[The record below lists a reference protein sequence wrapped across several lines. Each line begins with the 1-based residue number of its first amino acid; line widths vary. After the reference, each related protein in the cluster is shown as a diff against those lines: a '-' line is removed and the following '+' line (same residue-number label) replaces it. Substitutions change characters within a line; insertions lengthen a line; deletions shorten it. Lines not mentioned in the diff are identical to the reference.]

1 MVKQCRYHWLKAVI
15 FFHKEKLLALLLG
28 IFFSISVVLLCQQLS
43 IQTPRLL
50 TQVVL
55 ITGLLVVTLTL
66 PICFVLAIKA
76 INQDLTHK
84 IFEQKQIELALRCSE
99 KRLHQLLETVKV
111 IPWEL
116 DLKTGRFTYVGPQA
130 VDLLNYA
137 IAEWYE
143 KNFWYNHLHP
153 DDREKSVRFR
163 QEATARCENH
173 ELEYRMLAAD
183 GRVVWLRDVVR
194 VVEEAETPT
203 TLKGFMF
210 DISDLKQIEET
221 LRLKER
227 ALAATNNGIIIAD
240 ARLPCNPVIYV
251 NCAFEQI
258 TGYNTTDVIGQNCRF
273 LQRADIEQ
281 SALNEL
287 RSCIQARTSCKVI
300 LRNYSKDG
308 ILFWNELGISP
319 IDDEN
324 GKLSHFIGIQTD
336 ISHRK
341 QAETSLHQ
349 QALTFENM
357 NDGVI
362 ITNLTGNIID
372 WNPAAQSMFGYTKA
386 EILAKHISILHQ
398 PEVAATL
405 STKILETVNQQGRW
419 SGEIH
424 FLGKDG
430 SERICETTVVP
441 LQDEQGET
449 VATVGI
455 NQDITENKRAKE
467 ALQRQLHRTLLL
479 EQITQEIRQS
489 LDTSKIFETAATQ
502 IGQAFKVDR
511 CLIHSYVSDPI
522 QKIPL
527 VAQYNTL
534 SSPCSVLGLE
544 VPMTNNPHAEKMMA
558 QETAIASPNVYAD
571 PLLKAAEPI
580 CRKIKLKSM
589 LSIRTSYQGE
599 PNGAI
604 GLHQCSYFRQWTPD
618 EIELLEAVAAQLGI
632 ALAQAHLL
640 EQETRRREELTL
652 KNFALEQA
660 KRQAEAANRAKSEF
674 LAMMSHEIR
683 TPMNAV
689 IGMTDLLL
697 DTDLTPQQQDFV
709 ETVRSSGDALLT
721 IINDILDFSKIESG
735 KLELEEQPFDLRA
748 CVEQAISL
756 LAPKAAQKDIELVYL
771 IQPQVPTQI
780 VGDMTRLRQVL
791 MNLLNNAIKFTEHGE
806 VLLSVELGAGDSGK
820 QGENSSPLH
829 PSPVRLRPSLREAVP
844 TTTLRTSSRQARSSA
859 SSESPIQIQFAIKD
873 TGIGITPEKI
883 ERLFHPFTQADV
895 SMTRRYGGTGLGLVI
910 SKRLSKMM
918 GGTLWVESQGIVGG
932 NPSPRW
938 KSRELLSS
946 PYSSQG
952 STFYFTITAQV
963 SAVPEAEFSN
973 SPMQLQGKRLLI
985 VDDNLTN
992 CQIISLQAE
1001 SWKMETYAAKSA
1013 KEALAQL
1020 AQGTQFDIAIL
1031 DMEMPAMDGITL
1043 ARQIRRQSGC
1053 QHLPLVILTSLGR
1066 GETFSDF
1073 GDLDAA
1079 FLSKPIKQSQLYD
1092 VMTRVLGNQP
1102 SQASISDFPLV
1113 DRHLAHPLP
1122 LRILLAED
1130 TVVNQKVALLMLQKI
1145 GYSADVVT
1153 NGVEVLKALQKQ
1165 PYDLVLMDV
1174 HMPEMD
1180 GLETARRICQEWEV
1194 GFRPHIIAITANA
1207 MRGDR
1212 EICLAAGI
1220 NDYISKPIQL
1230 QKLAQALSKC
1240 PRQRSLEVTSIVK
1253 QDRAMYLELQPWQ
1266 NILQEGQNQTS
1277 KSAKIDAKILQSLRD
1292 IVRGDRVVFA
1302 ELIKCYLTETPRLV
1316 QDISTAIANRD
1327 AQTIW
1332 KAAHQLKSSSASI
1345 GAIALAQLCKVLEA
1359 QGRSSE
1365 LENTVELLPQLY
1377 QEYEQVKTALEK
1389 ELAKETP

>member
-84 IFEQKQIELALRCSE
+84 IFEQKQIELDRRCSE
-99 KRLHQLLETVKV
+99 KHLYQLLETVKV

-194 VVEEAETPT
+194 VVEAAETPT

-227 ALAATNNGIIIAD
+227 ALAATKNGIIIAD

-251 NCAFEQI
+251 NCAFEEI
-258 TGYNTTDVIGQNCRF
+258 TGYSATDVIGQNCRF

-281 SALNEL
+281 SALNDL
-287 RSCIQARTSCKVI
+287 RSSIQAGTSCKVI
-300 LRNYSKDG
+300 LRKYRKDG

-341 QAETSLHQ
+341 QAEASLHQ

-441 LQDEQGET
+441 LQDEQGKT

-511 CLIHSYVSDPI
+511 CLIHSYVCDPI
-522 QKIPL
+522 PKIPL

-558 QETAIASPNVYAD
+558 QETAIASPDVYAD

-660 KRQAEAANRAKSEF
+660 KRQAEAADRAKSEF

-791 MNLLNNAIKFTEHGE
+791 MNLLNNAIKFTEYGE

-829 PSPVRLRPSLREAVP
+829 PSPVRLR
-844 TTTLRTSSRQARSSA
+844 SRQACSSA

-973 SPMQLQGKRLLI
+973 SSMQLQGKRLLI

-1013 KEALAQL
+1013 KEALAKL

-1053 QHLPLVILTSLGR
+1053 QNLPLVILTSLGR

-1102 SQASISDFPLV
+1102 SQASIYDFPLV
-1113 DRHLAHPLP
+1113 DRHLAYPLP

-1266 NILQEGQNQTS
+1266 NILQEGQNQTL

-1332 KAAHQLKSSSASI
+1332 KVAHQLKSSSASI

-1377 QEYEQVKTALEK
+1377 QEYEQVKTALAK
-1389 ELAKETP
+1389 ELAKEIP